1 MHNIVAIL
9 NNSKE
14 FASRLSFPLHVMVHP
29 ASGIRIYIRMEKT
42 PGVLAR
48 VLGPFAVA
56 GLAPYELLLRPGA
69 GDLAFVV
76 ADFESLDRDRAFLFV
91 EKVRQMPC
99 VTGVR
104 LSAARTN

>member
-1 MHNIVAIL
+1 MHNIVTFL

-14 FASRLSFPLHVMVHP
+14 NARRLAFPLHIMVHP
-29 ASGIRIYIRMEKT
+29 VSGIRIYIRMEKS

-69 GDLAFVV
+69 SDLAFVV
-76 ADFESLDRDRAFLFV
+76 ADFESLDQDRALLFV

-104 LSAARTN
+104 LSTARTN